1 MTMRMILIL
10 LMALLPVVASARDLT
25 LEQALQIAR
34 DHNQLLNKSVAET
47 QSASEALAAAK
58 AGRFPTLSATAYA
71 NFVDNI
77 PTMDLTIPGLGTM
90 HRDLGSKETYQSD
103 VRLTLPVYTGGRLS
117 SAIRQAESGRDYRQ
131 ALQQAELDNVY
142 YKARLDYFTLCRSLK
157 LKEAAEASL
166 KRTEIIRH
174 DVESSFEAGVADS
187 VDMLEADLSHTQ
199 ASFAAEQAAMNV
211 RSSTIKLISLL
222 GLDPAASVTVTDTLP
237 DPQPPTMPKIPEITR
252 GELLAADA
260 SISLNKARI
269 SAQKAGYLP
278 SLSLVGGYSYGKPN
292 GNFFAN
298 DWRDYWTAGVNLN
311 WSFNLGFE
319 TKSKTRAAQYDL
331 EASRRQRDDLSESFN
346 REAGLAAEQL
356 DLAYTRYESA
366 RREYQI
372 TSRNY
377 ELARAQHHNG
387 VLSSNRLQEVQTAL
401 TQAESSLAAAK
412 VDFYLA
418 QSAYWFACGSDNLGK
433 GI

>member
-1 MTMRMILIL
+1 MRVFLIL
-10 LMALLPVVASARDLT
+10 LIALLPGIAPARDLT

-34 DHNQLLNKSVAET
+34 DHNWLLKKSTAET
-47 QSASEALAAAK
+47 QSASEALAAAR

-71 NFVDNI
+71 TFVDNV
-77 PTMDLTIPGLGTM
+77 PTMDLSIRGLGSIQ
-90 HRDLGSKETYQSD
+90 RDLGSKENYQSD
-103 VRLTLPVYTGGRLS
+103 FRLSLPVYTGGRLS

-142 YKARLDYFTLCRSLK
+142 YKARLDYFSLYRNMK

-166 KRTEIIRH
+166 KRTEIVRH

-187 VDMLEADLSHTQ
+187 VDLLEADLSHTQ

-211 RSSTIKLISLL
+211 RSSAITLAALL
-222 GLDPAASVTVTDTLP
+222 GVEVGDPLNISDTLP
-237 DPQPPTMPKIPEITR
+237 DPQPPTLPKVPEITR

-260 SISLNKARI
+260 SINLNKARV
-269 SAQKAGYLP
+269 SSEKAGYFP

-292 GNFFAN
+292 GNSFAN

-311 WSFNLGFE
+311 WSFNLGLQ
-319 TKSKTRAAQYDL
+319 TKSKTSAARYDL
-331 EASRRQRDDLSESFN
+331 EASRHQRDDLAESFN
-346 REAGLAAEQL
+346 READLAAQQL
-356 DLAYTRYESA
+356 GLAYTRYESA
-366 RREYQI
+366 RREFQI

-377 ELARAQHHNG
+377 ELARVQHHNG
-387 VLSSNRLQEVQTAL
+387 VLSSNRLLEVQTAL